1 MQGLL
6 NIKQL
11 LCFFNEHEPDYIGQM
26 YTVLSCHTHTHIL
39 KTKKTHTY
47 IYIYINTY
55 VYMGS
60 GRLGS
65 RPWDG
70 STWGRNLDAAGHR
83 LPPPGSPPNGMGGSP
98 PLPLWACGPGGLDFL
113 RDPCEIQA
121 KFVSGQDDST
131 HWVGGGGGGWPRGG
145 RSTARQQSR

>member
-1 MQGLL
+1 M
-6 NIKQL
+6 
-11 LCFFNEHEPDYIGQM
+11 YIW
-26 YTVLSCHTHTHIL
+26 V
-39 KTKKTHTY
+39 
-47 IYIYINTY
+47 
-55 VYMGS
+55 
-60 GRLGS
+60 
-65 RPWDG
+65 
-70 STWGRNLDAAGHR
+70 AAGWVPVHGMGQHGVATLMR
-83 LPPPGSPPNGMGGSP
+83 PGTGSPPLAPPPNGMGGSP

>member
-1 MQGLL
+1 M
-6 NIKQL
+6 
-11 LCFFNEHEPDYIGQM
+11 YIHM
-26 YTVLSCHTHTHIL
+26 YIWV
-39 KTKKTHTY
+39 
-47 IYIYINTY
+47 
-55 VYMGS
+55 
-60 GRLGS
+60 
-65 RPWDG
+65 
-70 STWGRNLDAAGHR
+70 AAGWVPVHGMGQHGVATLMRRHR